1 MNKIGGS
8 FGGGDPY
15 SFSTNKLPPRPV
27 TPKAAEVSS
36 AVSKG
41 NDSDP
46 DNFSSSPAGNTA
58 IVTANASLMPR
69 KVKDPSNDF
78 WGDVGAVEEATETE
92 GGRLSPFNTK
102 GSRVSLVPVVFEQQ
116 AKVKQGLIGAVQ
128 QGSSDVSDVSDNAR
142 ISTILGNV

>member
-15 SFSTNKLPPRPV
+15 SFTNKLPPRPV

-78 WGDVGAVEEATETE
+78 WGNVGAVEEEATEKE
-92 GGRLSPFNTK
+92 GRRLSPFNTK
-102 GSRVSLVPVVFEQQ
+102 GSGVSFVPVVLEQQ
-116 AKVKQGLIGAVQ
+116 AKVKQGLIEAMN
-128 QGSSDVSDVSDNAR
+128 GSLRDSFL
-142 ISTILGNV
+142 STILGNV